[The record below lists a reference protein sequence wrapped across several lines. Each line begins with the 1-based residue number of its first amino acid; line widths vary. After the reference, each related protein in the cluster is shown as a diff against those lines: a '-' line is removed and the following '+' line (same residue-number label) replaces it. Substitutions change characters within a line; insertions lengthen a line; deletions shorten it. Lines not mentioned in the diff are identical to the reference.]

1 MSNTYLNFA
10 EISTVPFEDV
20 LDWLNISYQQNN
32 GELKGDGFIINVAK
46 NLYFE
51 PKGQNKGSI
60 INFVS
65 NLKGIDLRTAALE
78 IKTQFQS
85 LASEAKGIKELPNLL
100 LEHHKMLDPYG
111 ITEEV
116 SKEYEVGFVRQKSI
130 FAGKIAFKVYDENS
144 THTGYVAYDHKTS
157 NWLFPKGFKRTVY
170 NIHRVKEPFAIVVPS
185 TFEVFHL
192 ISIGYTN
199 AVALMA
205 KSMTEEQ
212 ERQLKVYKHILLLH
226 PEPDNIVSRLS
237 KYHFIQAPKLDKII
251 SELTKEDIKSF
262 L

>member
-10 EISTVPFEDV
+10 EISTVPFKEV
-20 LDWLNISYQQNN
+20 LDWLNISYQQDN
-32 GELKGDGFIINVAK
+32 GELKGEGFIINVAK
-46 NLYFE
+46 NLFFE

-60 INFVS
+60 INFLS
-65 NLKGIDLRTAALE
+65 NLKGVDLRTAALE

-85 LASEAKGIKELPNLL
+85 QTKEETKELPNLI
-100 LEHHKMLDPYG
+100 LEHHKMLEPYG

-116 SKEYEVGFVRQKSI
+116 AKNYEVGFVRQKSI
-130 FAGKIAFKVYDENS
+130 FAGKIAFKVYDENEK
-144 THTGYVAYDHKTS
+144 HTGYVAYDHKT
-157 NWLFPKGFKRTVY
+157 NTWLFPKGFKRTIY
-170 NIHRVKEPFAIVVPS
+170 NIQRVKEPFAIVVSS
-185 TFEVFHL
+185 TFDVFHIL
-192 ISIGYTN
+192 MLGYTN

-212 ERQLKVYKHILLLH
+212 EKQLKVFTHILLLH

-237 KYHFIQAPKLDKII
+237 KYLFIQAPKLDKII